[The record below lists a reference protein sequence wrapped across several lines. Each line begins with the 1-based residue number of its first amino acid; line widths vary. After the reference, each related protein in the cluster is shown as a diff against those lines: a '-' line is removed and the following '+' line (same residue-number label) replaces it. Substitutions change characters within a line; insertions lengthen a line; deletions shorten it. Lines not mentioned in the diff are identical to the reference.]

1 MAGKIVQIVST
12 SCASIVLVCLSL
24 VVNMSEIIN
33 RTKELI
39 KNMIINVWSI
49 FLSHV
54 NVHQKVYIIEE
65 ELNSQVDKITQ
76 LVDVSLSLLVA
87 TPVLA

>member
-1 MAGKIVQIVST
+1 MWAKSV
-12 SCASIVLVCLSL
+12 
-24 VVNMSEIIN
+24 
-33 RTKELI
+33 K
-39 KNMIINVWSI
+39 I

-76 LVDVSLSLLVA
+76 LVDVSLSLLAA